1 MSDFITG
8 LATGFGLGQLPL
20 FPGTFG
26 ALPGIVLAWLIL
38 RQSRRVQLFMS
49 AGLIILAVSLCA
61 SHTMGGKDDSRIV
74 ADEFLT
80 FPAAV
85 AGQAIARHPPML
97 IGAFF
102 TSRVLD
108 GLKPPP
114 TAQMESVAGGLGIVL
129 DDVATNLYT
138 WLLLTATYAI
148 YRRLRVKG
156 SRRK

>member
-1 MSDFITG
+1 MGRRTVACCHDIFMSDFITWV
-8 LATGFGLGQLPL
+8 ATGFGLGQFPL

-38 RQSRRVQLFMS
+38 RQSQRVQLFTA
-49 AGLIILAVSLCA
+49 AGLIVLAVPLCDIA
-61 SHTMGGKDDSRIV
+61 SHTLGGKDDSRIV

-85 AGQAIARHPPML
+85 AGQAIARQPLVL

-102 TSRVLD
+102 ASRVLD

-114 TAQMESVAGGLGIVL
+114 AAQMESIAGGLGIVL
-129 DDVATNLYT
+129 DD
-138 WLLLTATYAI
+138 
-148 YRRLRVKG
+148 
-156 SRRK
+156 